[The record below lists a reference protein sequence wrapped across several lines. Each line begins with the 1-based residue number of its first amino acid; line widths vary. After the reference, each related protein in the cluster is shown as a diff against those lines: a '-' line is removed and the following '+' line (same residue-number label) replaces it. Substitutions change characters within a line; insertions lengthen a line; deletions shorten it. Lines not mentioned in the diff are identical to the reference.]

1 MNNLQNRANSQHKP
15 NPFPILGMRSLVR
28 FTNAVVYTSKI
39 KNSLAN
45 TKNPLDPLL
54 ESQKH

>member
-15 NPFPILGMRSLVR
+15 NPFPILGMRSLER
-28 FTNAVVYTSKI
+28 FTNAGVCTSKI